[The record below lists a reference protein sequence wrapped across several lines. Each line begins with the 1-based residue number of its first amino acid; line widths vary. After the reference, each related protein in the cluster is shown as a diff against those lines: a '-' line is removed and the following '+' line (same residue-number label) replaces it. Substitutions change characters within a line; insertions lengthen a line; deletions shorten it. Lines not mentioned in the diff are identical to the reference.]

1 MFVGVKGAAHQ
12 VLALHSG
19 PSEHTFNTRVFIE
32 PMTGSSVRTLEVE
45 HDVLVRDLRKFLQL
59 WSVIQC
65 LSFSGDLV
73 CLSNLGTVTNICQPS
88 VDCPQGFGVSRCWW
102 FASKDLLS

>member
-45 HDVLVRDLRKFLQL
+45 HDVLVRDLRKF
-59 WSVIQC
+59 
-65 LSFSGDLV
+65 
-73 CLSNLGTVTNICQPS
+73 ICQPS